1 MSEQDKSQKTEEP
14 TSKRLSEAHEKGQVA
29 KSQEVSNWFVLSAA
43 ALVVSIFA
51 ESFARRLMTSV
62 RPLLVSPHEIS
73 IDAEMLVQL
82 LAHLGETVGLMLLPP
97 LVLLAAAAIAGHVIQ
112 HRPMMALAKL
122 KPTLSK
128 ISPAKGLKRMFSMQ
142 SVINLLKASVKI
154 VLLGGV
160 AIFVVWPDLQALPT
174 MMTMPLD
181 IVASR
186 IMEIALL
193 LSIGVVGAL
202 TALAMLDII
211 YQKWDFHQNQN
222 QKWDFHQNQK
232 MSRQEIKDETKQAEG
247 DPQVKARIRQV
258 RMERARKRM
267 MAAVPTADVIITNPT
282 HYAVALSY
290 VDEEMAAPRLVA
302 KGRDLIARRIRE
314 IAQAHDVPIV
324 ENPPLARALEADV
337 EIDQE
342 IPPHF
347 YKAVAEVIGY
357 VMGLRRRRRA
367 GVASR

>member
-1 MSEQDKSQKTEEP
+1 MSDQDKSQKTEEP

-51 ESFARRLMTSV
+51 ESFARRLMTTV
-62 RPLLVSPHEIS
+62 KPLLVSPHEIR
-73 IDAEMLVQL
+73 IDAETLVQL

-97 LVLLAAAAIAGHVIQ
+97 LVLLVAAAIAGHVIQ

-202 TALAMLDII
+202 TALAMLDMI
-211 YQKWDFHQNQN
+211 Y

-258 RMERARKRM
+258 RMERARRRM

-290 VDEEMAAPRLVA
+290 VDAEMAAPRLVA

>member
-1 MSEQDKSQKTEEP
+1 MSDQDKSQKTEEP

-51 ESFARRLMTSV
+51 ESFARRLMTTV
-62 RPLLVSPHEIS
+62 KPLLVSPHEIR
-73 IDAEMLVQL
+73 IDAETLVQL

-202 TALAMLDII
+202 TALAMLDMI
-211 YQKWDFHQNQN
+211 Y

-258 RMERARKRM
+258 RMERARRRM

-302 KGRDLIARRIRE
+302 KGRDLVARRIRE
-314 IAQAHDVPIV
+314 IAQEHDVPIV

-337 EIDQE
+337 EINQE

>member
-128 ISPAKGLKRMFSMQ
+128 ISPAKGLKRMFSIQ

-211 YQKWDFHQNQN
+211 Y

>member
-202 TALAMLDII
+202 TALAMLDMI
-211 YQKWDFHQNQN
+211 Y

>member
-1 MSEQDKSQKTEEP
+1 MSDQDKSQKTEEP

-62 RPLLVSPHEIS
+62 TPLLVSPHEIS

-97 LVLLAAAAIAGHVIQ
+97 MVLLAAAAIAGHVIQ

-202 TALAMLDII
+202 TALAMLDMI
-211 YQKWDFHQNQN
+211 Y

-258 RMERARKRM
+258 RMERARRRM

-302 KGRDLIARRIRE
+302 KGRDLVARRIRE
-314 IAQAHDVPIV
+314 IAQEHDVPIV